1 MNGHCK
7 CYAGYQGLDC
17 NIKDCI
23 NNCTMHGAC
32 IEGDCH
38 CKKGFAGISCE
49 STYISIMNRCGM

>member
-1 MNGHCK
+1 
-7 CYAGYQGLDC
+7 
-17 NIKDCI
+17 
-23 NNCTMHGAC
+23 MHGAC